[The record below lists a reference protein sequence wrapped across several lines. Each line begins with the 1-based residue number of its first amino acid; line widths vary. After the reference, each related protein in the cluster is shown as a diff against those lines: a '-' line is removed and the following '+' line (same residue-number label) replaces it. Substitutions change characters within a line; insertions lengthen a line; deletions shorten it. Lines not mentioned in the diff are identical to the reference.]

1 MKKVTIIIS
10 IISITSIVP
19 FQKAQAQL
27 AIADI
32 IKAGVKKV
40 IRAIDLKIQRLQNK
54 TIWLQN
60 AQKVVENQ
68 LSKLKLAE
76 IGNWAKK
83 QKELYGNYFDE
94 LWKIKNSISSYHAVK
109 DIIAQQVQIVQ
120 EYSKAFRLSKQDKN
134 FTASE
139 LAYMQKVYRGI
150 LEESLKNISQV
161 KLIITAFATQM
172 TDARRLEV
180 IQDAALLMQ
189 SNLDDL
195 RQFNQQNIRASLQRA
210 KEQNDIDV
218 VRQLYG
224 LQ

>member
-1 MKKVTIIIS
+1 MKKVTIIIC
-10 IISITSIVP
+10 IISIISIVP
-19 FQKAQAQL
+19 FQKVQAQL

-76 IGNWAKK
+76 IGDWAKK

-94 LWKIKNSISSYHAVK
+94 LWKIKNSISCYRAVK

-120 EYSKAFRLSKQDKN
+120 EYSKAFRLSRQDKN
-134 FTASE
+134 FNASE
-139 LAYMQKVYRGI
+139 LAYMQKVYGGI
-150 LEESLKNISQV
+150 LEESLKNSTANINTIFEFRNYQ
-161 KLIITAFATQM
+161 KII
-172 TDARRLEV
+172 
-180 IQDAALLMQ
+180 
-189 SNLDDL
+189 
-195 RQFNQQNIRASLQRA
+195 FNYYVLW
-210 KEQNDIDV
+210 
-218 VRQLYG
+218 Y
-224 LQ
+224 